1 MWFWQIWYT
10 EEFTIVKKTKG
21 IFLGPES
28 SVNLE
33 KAWMIFMTLERKHG
47 KLSNNGSLRVLFYA
61 QNICEWEAGKNF
73 SIIEKLEATEKK
85 KSSKNYLK
93 AIKII

>member
-33 KAWMIFMTLERKHG
+33 KAWMIFMSLERKHG
-47 KLSNNGSLRVLFYA
+47 KLSNNGSWRVLFYA

-73 SIIEKLEATEKK
+73 SIIEKLETIEKK
-85 KSSKNYLK
+85 KLP
-93 AIKII
+93 KIIWKQLK